1 MKKRKRNNLCIVPI
15 LIIFLLVITV
25 GGIMTE
31 HGIADVLFSQSDSTV
46 TEPTVDIPDLN
57 TSQNPTDSST
67 ENKEPEVETTPQEI
81 PSNTE
86 TKPSVSENEEE
97 QTEDNET
104 TSDEETYP
112 PDTTL
117 EEIEPPQENIDPE
130 KHGGTIYL
138 TFDDGPS
145 AEITPYILD
154 ILAAKGVNATFF
166 IVGYKP
172 GTVKEELVK
181 RIVDEGHSLGLHG
194 ESHDYSKIYTSIE
207 NLEANFLTLQSKIL
221 ESTGIRP
228 TIIRFPGGSSNTV
241 SKNYCTGIMTKASTY
256 LTEQG
261 FVYFDWNVDS
271 RDAGVAKTA
280 DEVYENVISGLK
292 PGRRNIVLMH
302 DSASKMHTLEALE
315 SIIDYGLENGYEFK
329 VITAE
334 TEPMTHPIAN

>member
-15 LIIFLLVITV
+15 LIIFLLVITA

-57 TSQNPTDSST
+57 ISQNPTDSST

-81 PSNTE
+81 PSNAE
-86 TKPSVSENEEE
+86 TNPSVSENEEE

-117 EEIEPPQENIDPE
+117 EEIEPPQENINPE

-145 AEITPYILD
+145 AEIPPYILD
-154 ILAAKGVNATFF
+154 ILGAKGVNATFF

-172 GTVKEELVK
+172 GTVKEELVQ

>member
-57 TSQNPTDSST
+57 ISQNPTDSST
-67 ENKEPEVETTPQEI
+67 ENKEPDVETTPQEI

-86 TKPSVSENEEE
+86 TNPSVSENEEE

-154 ILAAKGVNATFF
+154 ILGAKGVNATFF

-172 GTVKEELVK
+172 GTVKEELVQ

-334 TEPMTHPIAN
+334 TKPMTHPIAN

>member
-31 HGIADVLFSQSDSTV
+31 HGIADVLFSQTDSTE
-46 TEPTVDIPDLN
+46 TGPTVDIPDSDI
-57 TSQNPTDSST
+57 SQNQTDSST
-67 ENKEPEVETTPQEI
+67 ENKETEVETTPQEI

-86 TKPSVSENEEE
+86 TNPSVSENEEE

-117 EEIEPPQENIDPE
+117 EEIEPPKENVDPE

-154 ILAAKGVNATFF
+154 ILGAKGVNATFF

-172 GTVKEELVK
+172 GTVKEELVQ

-207 NLEANFLTLQSKIL
+207 NLEANFLTLQSKIF

>member
-57 TSQNPTDSST
+57 ISQNPTDSST

-86 TKPSVSENEEE
+86 TNPSVSENEEE

-154 ILAAKGVNATFF
+154 ILGAKGVNATFF

-172 GTVKEELVK
+172 GTVKEELVQ

-334 TEPMTHPIAN
+334 TKPMTHPIAN

>member
-1 MKKRKRNNLCIVPI
+1 MKKRKRKNFSIAPF

-25 GGIMTE
+25 CGIMTE
-31 HGIADVLFSQSDSTV
+31 HGIADVLFSQTDSTE
-46 TEPTVDIPDLN
+46 TKPTVDVPDLN
-57 TSQNPTDSST
+57 ISQNPTDLST
-67 ENKEPEVETTPQEI
+67 ENTEPVVETTPQED
-81 PSNTE
+81 PKDTE
-86 TKPSVSENEEE
+86 TIPNVSEDKEE
-97 QTEDNET
+97 QTNDDNT

-117 EEIEPPQENIDPE
+117 EEIEPPKENIDSE

-154 ILAAKGVNATFF
+154 ILGAKGVNATFF

-172 GTVKEELVK
+172 GTVQEELVQ
-181 RIVDEGHSLGLHG
+181 RIVDEGHSIGLHG
-194 ESHDYSKIYTSIE
+194 ESHDYSKIYSSIE

-256 LTEQG
+256 FTEQG

-280 DEVYENVISGLK
+280 DEVYENVVSGLK

-329 VITAE
+329 VITSE
-334 TEPMTHPIAN
+334 TAPMTHPIAN